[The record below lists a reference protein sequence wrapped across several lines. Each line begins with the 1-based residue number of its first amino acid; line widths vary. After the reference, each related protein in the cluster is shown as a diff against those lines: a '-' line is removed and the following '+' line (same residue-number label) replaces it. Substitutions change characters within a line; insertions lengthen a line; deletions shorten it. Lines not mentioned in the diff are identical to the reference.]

1 MKKIDI
7 CFSPEL
13 LPQYEIKD
21 KIVVVVDILR
31 ATSTMVTALACG
43 VAKIIPVMEVQ
54 ECREWQKKGFLASAE
69 RDGKK
74 IEGFDL
80 DNSPFSYQ
88 NPDLVGKTIAITTT
102 NGTLAI
108 KKSYE
113 ATQIIVGAFLNI
125 SAIVNHLKKE
135 NKDVLVL
142 CAGWKGKVNLEDT
155 MFAGAL
161 VEALQADFDV
171 ATDDSLMAQ
180 ILYNHA
186 KTDML
191 AVIDKCSHIKRLQNL
206 GIEKDID
213 FCFQIDKYT
222 VVPVM
227 KGDFL
232 EVIQDLDL

>member
-1 MKKIDI
+1 MRKIDV

-13 LPQYEIKD
+13 LPKYEIKD

-31 ATSTMVTALACG
+31 ATSCMVTALACG
-43 VAKIIPVMEVQ
+43 VAQIIPVMEVE
-54 ECREWQKKGFLASAE
+54 ECKEWQRKGFLASAE

-80 DNSPFSYQ
+80 DNSPYSYQ
-88 NPDLVGKTIAITTT
+88 NPALIGKTIALTTT

-108 KKSYE
+108 KKSKD
-113 ATQIIVGAFLNI
+113 ATQIIIGAFLNI
-125 SAIVNHLKKE
+125 STVIAYLKKE
-135 NKDVLVL
+135 NKDILVL

-186 KTDML
+186 KIDML
-191 AVIDKCSHIKRLQNL
+191 AVIAKCSHIKRLQNL

-213 FCFQIDKYT
+213 FCFQMDKYSI
-222 VVPVM
+222 VPIM

-232 EVIQDLDL
+232 EIVGQ